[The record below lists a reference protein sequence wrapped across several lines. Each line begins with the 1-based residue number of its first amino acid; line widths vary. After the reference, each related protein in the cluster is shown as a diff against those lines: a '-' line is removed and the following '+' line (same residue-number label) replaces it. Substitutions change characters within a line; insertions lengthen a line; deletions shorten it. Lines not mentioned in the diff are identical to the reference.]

1 MGFALSLSAQQTL
14 AHPSQNVASAA
25 AVKLKQPGLPNFGR
39 VNQRLYRGGQP
50 EPEGYDALRK
60 LGVGIVVNFNT
71 SEEGIREERAEVES
85 RGMRYVSI
93 PWSPRSLPRREQ
105 VAEFFRLLRENPDA
119 EIFVHCRRG
128 ADRTGVMLAAYRMAI
143 DGWTP
148 EQALTEMERFKFHG
162 FWYRHLKR
170 YVRAF
175 PALLESD
182 PGLISDAQPTALPR
196 PSTPPPRHP

>member
-1 MGFALSLSAQQTL
+1 M
-14 AHPSQNVASAA
+14 

-50 EPEGYDALRK
+50 EPEGFDALHK
-60 LGVGIVVNFNT
+60 LGIDMVVNFNT
-71 SEEGIREERAEVES
+71 SEEAIREERAEVES

-93 PWSPRSLPRREQ
+93 PWSARSLPRREQ
-105 VAEFFRLLRENPDA
+105 VTKFFRLLRENPDA

-162 FWYRHLKR
+162 LWYRHLKR
-170 YVRAF
+170 YVREF

-182 PGLISDAQPTALPR
+182 PGLISGAA
-196 PSTPPPRHP
+196 PPIR